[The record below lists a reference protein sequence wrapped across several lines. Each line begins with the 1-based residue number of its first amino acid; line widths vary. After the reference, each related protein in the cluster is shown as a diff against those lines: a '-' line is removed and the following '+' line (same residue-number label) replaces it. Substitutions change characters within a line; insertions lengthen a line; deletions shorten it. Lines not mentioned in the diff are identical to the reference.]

1 MVQRCCSWCCFEVVV
16 AVVGLVGCSSSLRF
30 LFVGDVVG
38 VDVVSVHVVVVERI
52 VRTLCDQNA
61 LGRRPIL

>member
-1 MVQRCCSWCCFEVVV
+1 M
-16 AVVGLVGCSSSLRF
+16 GCSSSLRF

-38 VDVVSVHVVVVERI
+38 VDVVGVHVVVVERI